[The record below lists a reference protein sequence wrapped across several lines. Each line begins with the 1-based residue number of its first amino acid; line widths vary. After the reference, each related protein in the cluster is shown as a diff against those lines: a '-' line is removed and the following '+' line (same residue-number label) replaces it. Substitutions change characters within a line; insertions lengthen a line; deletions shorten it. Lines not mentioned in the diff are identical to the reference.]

1 MNDNAENAS
10 TASRAGARLTGRT
23 VILTGAA
30 GNIGA
35 HVSRALLRE
44 GARVVMTGRN
54 RAKLEAFIDELAGEG
69 FDRDAMCAAIGDCAD
84 PDACRAI
91 VAAAIE
97 RFGELHVLINNAGGP
112 GPKQTLENIP
122 LIEAEARANGDDE
135 TLFQAA
141 MNLLGGPWNMTRAA
155 MPHLAVSGAIVN
167 VSTIFSRTPY
177 FGRIPY
183 VVPKSALNALS
194 EGLAHELGQGDRGIR
209 VNTVFPGP
217 IESDRIHA
225 VFGAMDKLQEQP
237 EGTTSK
243 HFKDLM
249 ITRRLDSEGA
259 MSYRYPDPTD
269 VAQTLLW
276 LATPESEAFSGHAFE
291 VTNGMQVPAQ
301 SRSKLVS
308 WPDNRLVDLRDQVVL
323 VLGGSDVDE
332 ALEIARRN
340 RGRGA
345 SVVLAFRTIESVG
358 RARAPVEQMDDPHV
372 SLIRLDPLHEETVQ
386 RAFQLIAE
394 RFGRLDGVVM
404 LPKTPNGQHGHSL
417 SMAEDR
423 DVEAFVR
430 EEIVAPVAFARA
442 LTRSLHQ
449 HMSLDEAPA
458 VSFLTNP
465 DDGHGNRLNEIK
477 RAAVEALIRVWRLEE
492 EFLVRRGDRR
502 WSCMP
507 NQIVRFDNSEP
518 DNLAFT
524 ADWTATLNNRVR
536 KMDPITLW
544 VPRSIL
550 RATGKSAM
558 PMSIQR
564 VLPGLHHG
572 KCAVITGASLGI
584 GLQLGRYLAMAG
596 ARVLLSARSEGKLGE
611 ARDAIIEE
619 LRGIGYPRPEERVH
633 TLAGIDVGDE
643 AALQRLF
650 EHAIEKFGEVD
661 YLINNAGISGAEEMV
676 VDTTREAWNRTM
688 EANLISNYSLIR
700 KFAPHMKARG
710 SGRILNVSSYFGGE
724 KYLAVAYPNRADY
737 AVSKAGQRGLA
748 EILSRHL
755 GPQIQINAMA
765 PGPVDGARLRGLG
778 GAPGLFDRRAR
789 LILENKRLNQVHRA
803 MLAILAEA
811 ERDELL
817 ERLAVNEIEQLN
829 RWDTAPQALRRL
841 IAQVGE
847 GRPEAGATRYLLSR
861 PLAAKLMERLVIG
874 GVLDRERADAFLD
887 RLEAPDQEPGPG
899 TGSATLLRGRR
910 RRTGVG
916 RHPGR
921 HHQPA
926 APAPH
931 ADRRAGRP
939 VDRVQPGRRQR
950 QRRDLPPVRRPEVRP
965 LGFRRRN
972 DAAARRRGPGTP
984 GRESRRDDRGGT
996 GRRTGFHRR
1005 GLLCPAHR
1013 QPHRADGQRR
1023 RGTKTAGTHC
1033 RAGRRWGR
1041 RPRRGRRPGSR
1052 PGPGAGRQRQDR
1064 HRGLHAVRPPAHE
1077 TADRRTGRR
1086 LAARPVAGRL
1096 RPGGRGP
1103 AHPPLS
1109 RGAQVRADSALSD
1122 GPDYPGHF
1130 ARLHPRGVRAGHV
1143 HRKRPARLH
1152 RNPGCGKRAPG
1163 NGARGQS
1170 GAAHAPRPGRRA
1182 QHRTGACRGNGSTG
1196 AGRPAVRRAGPQ
1208 PERKPLPGA
1217 HFPRQCAHRVAHSLS
1232 PPTTVRAAATP
1243 PDPVSGRFRSV
1254 AYRFR
1259 LAQALDS
1266 SNKHRKEKC
1275 T

>member
-91 VAAAIE
+91 VATAIE
-97 RFGELHVLINNAGGP
+97 RFGELNVLINNAGGP

-323 VLGGSDVDE
+323 VVGGSDVDE

-817 ERLAVNEIEQLN
+817 ERLAVNKIEQLN

-887 RLEAPDQEPGPG
+887 RLEAPDQEPDQEPDQ
-899 TGSATLLRGRR
+899 
-910 RRTGVG
+910 
-916 RHPGR
+916 
-921 HHQPA
+921 QPFFA
-926 APAPH
+926 AE
-931 ADRRAGRP
+931 D
-939 VDRVQPGRRQR
+939 VDRASAGIREGIISRLHLHRMPTDEQVALSTVFSLADDSVSGETFHPSGGLKFDRSVSEGEMMLRPGAEDLARLAGSHVVMIGEALADELVSIAEGFFAQR
-950 QRRDLPPVRRPEVRP
+950 IASLTV
-965 LGFRRRN
+965 LTAS
-972 DAAARRRGPGTP
+972 DAAAQKLQARIAAPEGVGV
-984 GRESRRDDRGGT
+984 
-996 GRRTGFHRR
+996 
-1005 GLLCPAHR
+1005 AV
-1013 QPHRADGQRR
+1013 
-1023 RGTKTAGTHC
+1023 
-1033 RAGRRWGR
+1033 
-1041 RPRRGRRPGSR
+1041 
-1052 PGPGAGRQRQDR
+1052 
-1064 HRGLHAVRPPAHE
+1064 HAVGEDLEAGL
-1077 TADRRTGRR
+1077 DRV
-1086 LAARPVAGRL
+1086 L
-1096 RPGGRGP
+1096 
-1103 AHPPLS
+1103 
-1109 RGAQVRADSALSD
+1109 ADSGRID
-1122 GPDYPGHF
+1122 TVVCTPF
-1130 ARLHPRGVRAGHV
+1130 ARLPMKPLTGEPGGDWQRVLSRDDFARVVEDQLTHHYRVARKCSLIPRCQLVLITPDTSRASTREEFALAMFIENALHAFTATLGVESERLATE
-1143 HRKRPARLH
+1143 PAVNQVQLT
-1152 RNPGCGKRAPG
+1152 
-1163 NGARGQS
+1163 
-1170 GAAHAPRPGRRA
+1170 RRA
-1182 QHRTGACRGNGSTG
+1182 RAEEPSTEQELAEEMDRLVQAVLLCAVPAPSPSESRYLARIFRGN
-1196 AGRPAVRRAGPQ
+1196 A
-1208 PERKPLPGA
+1208 L
-1217 HFPRQCAHRVAHSLS
+1217 
-1232 PPTTVRAAATP
+1232 TV
-1243 PDPVSGRFRSV
+1243 
-1254 AYRFR
+1254 
-1259 LAQALDS
+1259 
-1266 SNKHRKEKC
+1266 
-1275 T
+1275 

>member
-1 MNDNAENAS
+1 MNDDAHKAS
-10 TASRAGARLTGRT
+10 TSSRAGARLEGRT

-54 RAKLEAFIDELAGEG
+54 RAKLEAFIDDLAGEG
-69 FDRDAMCAAIGDCAD
+69 FDRDAMCPAIGDCAD

-91 VAAAIE
+91 AALAVE
-97 RFGELHVLINNAGGP
+97 RFGALHVLINNAGGA

-122 LIEAEARANGDDE
+122 LTEAEARASGDSE

-141 MNLLGGPWNMTRAA
+141 MNLLGGPWNMARAVL
-155 MPHLAVSGAIVN
+155 PHLATGGSIVN

-183 VVPKSALNALS
+183 VVPKSGLNAFSL
-194 EGLAHELGQGDRGIR
+194 GLARELGQGDRGIR

-225 VFGAMDKLQEQP
+225 VFGAMDKLQDQP
-237 EGTTSK
+237 EGTTSR

-249 ITRRLDSEGA
+249 ITRRPDNKGE
-259 MSYRYPDPTD
+259 MSFRYPDPED
-269 VAQTLLW
+269 VAETLLW
-276 LATPESEAFSGHAFE
+276 LSSAESAAFSGHAFE
-291 VTNGMQVPAQ
+291 VTNGMQVPTE
-301 SRSKLVS
+301 SRSRLVS
-308 WPDNRLVDLRDQVVL
+308 WPDNRLVDLRDRVVL
-323 VLGGSDVDE
+323 VVGGTDVSE

-340 RGRGA
+340 RDRGA
-345 SVVLAFRTIESVG
+345 SVVLAFRSMESVG
-358 RARAPVEQMDDPHV
+358 RARARVENLGDSQV
-372 SLIRLDPLHEETVQ
+372 SLIRLDPVHDETVQ

-404 LPKTPNGQHGHSL
+404 LPKTPNGEHGHSL
-417 SMAEDR
+417 SMAEDQ

-442 LTRSLHQ
+442 LSRSLHH

-458 VSFLTNP
+458 VSFLTNS

-477 RAAVEALIRVWRLEE
+477 RAAVEALIRVWRMEE

-558 PMSIQR
+558 PLSIQR

-572 KCAVITGASLGI
+572 KCAVITGSSLGI

-596 ARVLLSARSEGKLGE
+596 ARVLLSARSEGKLMD

-619 LRGIGYPRPEERVH
+619 LRGIGYPRPHERVLA
-633 TLAGIDVGDE
+633 LAGIDVGDE
-643 AALQRLF
+643 ASLQRLF

-676 VDTTREAWNRTM
+676 VDMTREAWDRTM

-700 KFAPHMKARG
+700 KFAPRMKARG

-737 AVSKAGQRGLA
+737 AVSKAGQRALA

-803 MLAILAEA
+803 MLAILAKSDS
-811 ERDELL
+811 DELL
-817 ERLAVNEIEQLN
+817 KRLSVNRIEELE
-829 RWDTAPQALRRL
+829 RWDTAPEALRRL
-841 IAQVGE
+841 LAQVSE
-847 GRPEAGATRYLLSR
+847 GRPEAGATRYLLSP

-874 GVLDRERADAFLD
+874 GVLDRERANAFLERLEPSGEEAFFDPEDIERAAAAIRDGIINRLHLHRMPTDEQVALSTVFSLADDSVSGETFHPSGGLKFDRSVSEGEMMLRPGAEDLARLAGSNVVMIGEALANELVEIAEGFFAQRIASLNVLTASESAAQGLRSRLAAPDGIQVKVHAVGEDLEGGLD
-887 RLEAPDQEPGPG
+887 RLLAENGKINTVVCTPFARLPMKPLTGEPGGDWQRVLSRDDFARVVEDQLTHHYRVARKCSLIPRCQLVLITPDTSRASTREEFALAMFIESALHAFTATLGVESERLATEPAVNQVQLTRRARSEEPSTDQEL
-899 TGSATLLRGRR
+899 AEEMERLVQAVLLCA
-910 RRTGVG
+910 V
-916 RHPGR
+916 
-921 HHQPA
+921 
-926 APAPH
+926 PAPS
-931 ADRRAGRP
+931 P
-939 VDRVQPGRRQR
+939 
-950 QRRDLPPVRRPEVRP
+950 
-965 LGFRRRN
+965 
-972 DAAARRRGPGTP
+972 
-984 GRESRRDDRGGT
+984 RESRY
-996 GRRTGFHRR
+996 
-1005 GLLCPAHR
+1005 
-1013 QPHRADGQRR
+1013 
-1023 RGTKTAGTHC
+1023 
-1033 RAGRRWGR
+1033 
-1041 RPRRGRRPGSR
+1041 
-1052 PGPGAGRQRQDR
+1052 
-1064 HRGLHAVRPPAHE
+1064 
-1077 TADRRTGRR
+1077 
-1086 LAARPVAGRL
+1086 LARI
-1096 RPGGRGP
+1096 
-1103 AHPPLS
+1103 
-1109 RGAQVRADSALSD
+1109 
-1122 GPDYPGHF
+1122 F
-1130 ARLHPRGVRAGHV
+1130 
-1143 HRKRPARLH
+1143 
-1152 RNPGCGKRAPG
+1152 
-1163 NGARGQS
+1163 
-1170 GAAHAPRPGRRA
+1170 
-1182 QHRTGACRGNGSTG
+1182 RGN
-1196 AGRPAVRRAGPQ
+1196 A
-1208 PERKPLPGA
+1208 L
-1217 HFPRQCAHRVAHSLS
+1217 
-1232 PPTTVRAAATP
+1232 TV
-1243 PDPVSGRFRSV
+1243 
-1254 AYRFR
+1254 
-1259 LAQALDS
+1259 
-1266 SNKHRKEKC
+1266 
-1275 T
+1275 